1 MVCVTASHSVRSMR
15 IALNAGILRAPRTGI
30 GQYLVE
36 LAQALAADP
45 AIELALFNGWNWQA
59 ELPAAA
65 LPGYSRVSGLIK
77 RYVPNAYALRRL
89 IEQQRFKRGSVGID
103 LYHDPSLWPF
113 EFDGPMVMTLHDLT
127 HVHFPE
133 TQPVDRL
140 AEIER
145 HAGHSVE
152 RAQRIL
158 VDSQFIGAEVCRHYG
173 VPAERVVVAPLGCAA
188 RFHPRSAEQLT
199 SPLHA
204 LGLQPDRYLL
214 CVGTLEPRKNLQLAL
229 RAYELLPTAL
239 REQYPLVIVGMSGW
253 RPEQLAAPLQRALA
267 SGQVRLLGYQSD
279 TLLAEL
285 LAGARLLL
293 FPSLYEGFGLPVLEA
308 MASGTPVILSRSSA
322 LPEVAGDAG
331 TYIEPQDERVCA
343 EAIEQL
349 IDDQTEWQRR
359 RELGLQRAKEFSW
372 ARCATITA
380 GVYRQVLED

>member
-1 MVCVTASHSVRSMR
+1 VR

-36 LAQALAADP
+36 LVQALAAYP
-45 AIELALFNGWNWQA
+45 EFELALFNGWNYSS

-89 IEQQRFKRGSVGID
+89 IEQQRFNRGSAGVD

-113 EFDGPMVMTLHDLT
+113 QFDGPMVMTLHDLT

-140 AEIER
+140 VEIER
-145 HAGHSVE
+145 HADRSVV

-158 VDSQFIGAEVCRHYG
+158 VDSAFIGDEVCRHYG
-173 VPAERVVVAPLGCAA
+173 VAAERVVVAPLGCAA
-188 RFHPRSAEQLT
+188 RFHPRATAQLLA
-199 SPLHA
+199 PLQA
-204 LGLQPDRYLL
+204 LDLQPGRYLL

-229 RAYELLPTAL
+229 RAYERLPAAL

-253 RPEQLAAPLQRALA
+253 RPEQLAEPLQKALA
-267 SGQVRLLGYQSD
+267 TGQVRLLGYQTD
-279 TLLAEL
+279 TAIAEL

-308 MASGTPVILSRSSA
+308 MASGTPVILSNSSA

-331 TYIEPQDERVCA
+331 TYIDAQDERGCA
-343 EAIEQL
+343 EAIQQL
-349 IDDQTEWQRR
+349 IDDQSEWQRR

-372 ARCATITA
+372 QRCAAITA

>member
-1 MVCVTASHSVRSMR
+1 MPIS

-36 LAQALAADP
+36 LVQTLAADP
-45 AIELALFNGWNWQA
+45 EIELALFNGWNWQT

-77 RYVPNAYALRRL
+77 RCVPNAYALRRL
-89 IEQQRFKRGSVGID
+89 VEQQRFKRGSAGID

-113 EFDGPMVMTLHDLT
+113 EFAGPTVMTLHDLT

-133 TQPVDRL
+133 TQPADRL
-140 AEIER
+140 LEIER
-145 HAGHSVE
+145 HAGRSVE

-158 VDSQFIGAEVCRHYG
+158 VDSAFIGAEVCRHYG

-188 RFHPRSAEQLT
+188 RFQPRTHEQLAA
-199 SPLHA
+199 PLQT
-204 LGLQPDRYLL
+204 LGLQPGRYLL

-229 RAYELLPTAL
+229 RAYERLPAAL
-239 REQYPLVIVGMSGW
+239 REQYPLVIAGMAGW
-253 RPEQLAAPLQRALA
+253 RSEQLAAPLQRALA
-267 SGQVRLLGYQSD
+267 SGQVRLLGYQTD

-285 LAGARLLL
+285 LSGARLLL

-308 MASGTPVILSRSSA
+308 MASGTPVILSNSSA

-331 TYIEPQDERVCA
+331 TYIDAQDERDCA
-343 EAIEQL
+343 EAIRRL
-349 IDDQTEWQRR
+349 IDDQPEWQRC
-359 RELGLQRAKEFSW
+359 RELGLQRAKAFSW
-372 ARCATITA
+372 QRCATITA

>member
-1 MVCVTASHSVRSMR
+1 VR

-30 GQYLVE
+30 GQYVVE
-36 LAQALAADP
+36 LVQALAAYP
-45 AIELALFNGWNWQA
+45 EFELTLFNGWNWQA

-65 LPGYSRVSGLIK
+65 LPGYSRVSGLVK
-77 RYVPNAYALRRL
+77 RWVPNAYALRRL
-89 IEQQRFKRGSVGID
+89 LEQQRFKRGSAGVDI
-103 LYHDPSLWPF
+103 YHDPSLWPF

-133 TQPVDRL
+133 TQPADRL
-140 AEIER
+140 LEIER
-145 HAGHSVE
+145 HAGRSVA

-158 VDSQFIGAEVCRHYG
+158 VDSAFIGDEVRRHYG

-188 RFHPRSAEQLT
+188 RFHPRSAEQLVA
-199 SPLHA
+199 PLHA

-229 RAYELLPTAL
+229 RAYDRLPTAL
-239 REQYPLVIVGMSGW
+239 REQYPLVIVGMAGW

-267 SGQVRLLGYQSD
+267 RGQVRLLGYQSD
-279 TLLAEL
+279 TQVAEL

-308 MASGTPVILSRSSA
+308 MASGTPVILSNSSA

-331 TYIEPQDERVCA
+331 TYIDAQDTHGCA
-343 EAIEQL
+343 EAIQRL
-349 IDDQTEWQRR
+349 IDDQPEWRR
-359 RELGLQRAKEFSW
+359 CRELGLQRAKEFSW
-372 ARCATITA
+372 QRCAAITA
-380 GVYRQVLED
+380 SVYRQVLED

>member
-1 MVCVTASHSVRSMR
+1 MR

-36 LAQALAADP
+36 LVQALAADP
-45 AIELALFNGWNWQA
+45 EIELALFNGWNWQT

-77 RYVPNAYALRRL
+77 RCVPNAYALRRL
-89 IEQQRFKRGSVGID
+89 IEQQRFSRGSAGVD

-133 TQPVDRL
+133 TQPADRL
-140 AEIER
+140 LEIER
-145 HAGHSVE
+145 HAARSVV

-158 VDSQFIGAEVCRHYG
+158 VDSAFIGDEVCRHYG

-188 RFHPRSAEQLT
+188 RFHPRTAAQLAA
-199 SPLHA
+199 PLQT
-204 LGLQPDRYLL
+204 LDLQPGGYLL

-229 RAYELLPTAL
+229 RAYELLPAAL
-239 REQYPLVIVGMSGW
+239 REQYPLVIVGMPGW
-253 RPEQLAAPLQRALA
+253 RPEQLAAPLQRALT

-285 LAGARLLL
+285 LSGARLLL

-331 TYIEPQDERVCA
+331 SYIDAQDERGCA
-343 EAIEQL
+343 EAIQQL
-349 IDDQTEWQRR
+349 IDDQPEWQRR

-372 ARCATITA
+372 QRCAAITA
-380 GVYRQVLED
+380 GVYRQVLEG